1 MNIVVIGGTLNK
13 LNIMAKAKPKPRP
26 MKSKKNGLKHAKR
39 IKQNLE
45 VLKKLAND

>member
-1 MNIVVIGGTLNK
+1 
-13 LNIMAKAKPKPRP
+13 MAKAAPKLRP

-45 VLKKLAND
+45 VLKKLANG